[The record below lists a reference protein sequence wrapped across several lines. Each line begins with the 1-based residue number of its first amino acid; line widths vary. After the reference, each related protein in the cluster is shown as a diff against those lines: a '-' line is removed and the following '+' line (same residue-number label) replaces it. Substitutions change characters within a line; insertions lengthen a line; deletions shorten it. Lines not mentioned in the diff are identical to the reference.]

1 MRPMIELGLNVL
13 SILAAA
19 VSAWLWWRASR
30 VPTPPS
36 TTNSWEGK
44 GPFTDALKRQA
55 ALNSQAA
62 IGAAIAALCQTL
74 AVGVRSL
81 GL

>member
-1 MRPMIELGLNVL
+1 M
-13 SILAAA
+13 
-19 VSAWLWWRASR
+19 
-30 VPTPPS
+30 PTPPS

-62 IGAAIAALCQTL
+62 VGAAIAALCQTL